1 MLNNIRSTQGFG
13 ATQGVKILVY
23 GLAGRGK
30 TTLCATCPN
39 PLILSA
45 ESGLLSL
52 ADFNLPYL
60 EINTIQDLRDIYNWL
75 RSSQEPRKQFQTIC
89 LDSISDIAET
99 VLADKKAKV
108 KDGRMAYGE
117 MIDDMHK
124 VIKQFRDLSG
134 YNIYMSAKQERMK
147 NEVTGVIM
155 NVPMMP
161 GAKLGQALPYFPDE
175 VFQLDIEGTGPQS
188 YRFLRTQPDFMNDAK
203 DRSGKLNPVE
213 EPHLGKIIN
222 KITGT

>member
-13 ATQGVKILVY
+13 AAQGVKILVY

-60 EINTIQDLRDIYNWL
+60 EINTIQDLRDTYNWL